1 MHENSWA
8 QEVAAVAAKEQGAEK
23 AATAKNTMSINLTKY
38 EDKPMPP
45 IPGEQAEEKG
55 LQITMP
61 KVRRDKIIPVTP
73 FFPSHHGSNMSDKDK
88 KRSVTEPVANASQS
102 VGAKVS
108 LKNIRAKLTG
118 GESTK
123 SGEGTNGSAPKT
135 QATYEPNEPMLSQKT
150 EKAARVLGVYP
161 KSKDQIQN
169 IHNPPASAPA
179 TTEAHY
185 KSDESVHNGQE
196 AKTGPRRNAASTP
209 VPLYSQPT
217 ARYLEENQPEGQA
230 IVVEKTQKVPK
241 MKPTINVNDK
251 AEAIILGDG
260 MLSPTKVG
268 NYGFRREVQTREVE
282 AFARVASHAVI
293 VENAAENCDEPDTMK
308 SVDRPLTGSSTL
320 TNPYSRMF
328 ESGGEMLQPVKYSPN
343 SYEGIWEND
352 PKVVSVTHSYS

>member
-8 QEVAAVAAKEQGAEK
+8 QEVAAVAAKEKAAEK
-23 AATAKNTMSINLTKY
+23 AAATAKSTMSINLTKY

-55 LQITMP
+55 SQITMS
-61 KVRRDKIIPVTP
+61 KVRRDKIVPATP
-73 FFPSHHGSNMSDKDK
+73 FFPSHHGSNVSDKDK
-88 KRSVTEPVANASQS
+88 KRSVTEPVAKTSQS

-123 SGEGTNGSAPKT
+123 SGEGGTPKT
-135 QATYEPNEPMLSQKT
+135 QVTYEPNEPMPSQKT

-161 KSKDQIQN
+161 KPKDQFQSIP
-169 IHNPPASAPA
+169 NPPASAPA
-179 TTEAHY
+179 TTESYY
-185 KSDESVHNGQE
+185 KSGDSVHNGQD
-196 AKTGPRRNAASTP
+196 AKSGPRRNAASTP

-217 ARYLEENQPEGQA
+217 ARYLEENQPKGLA

-251 AEAIILGDG
+251 AEAIIFGDG

-293 VENAAENCDEPDTMK
+293 VENAAENSDEPDTMK

-352 PKVVSVTHSYS
+352 PKVVSVTYSYS